1 MGSPP
6 GNQPGGCEDPDLRR
20 WAAGLGDAGEG
31 QERRSGGACEFGLDS
46 GEEKGECVLTAET
59 WALCVL
65 GQVVVVEEWTAQMV
79 SR

>member
-1 MGSPP
+1 VGCRAGRCRRGP
-6 GNQPGGCEDPDLRR
+6 G
-20 WAAGLGDAGEG
+20 AAARASLVWT
-31 QERRSGGACEFGLDS
+31 